1 MLLVD
6 ATRVRNGLG
15 LKYKWSKMKSWYI
28 DKEQNYLVIT
38 ISDDKL
44 QYFHKIKSADVDL
57 LEDVM
62 MKNNA

>member
-15 LKYKWSKMKSWYI
+15 WKYEWSKIKSWYI

-44 QYFHKIKSADVDL
+44 QCFHKIKSTDVDL